1 MKNCTLTLYVT
12 NNVCIGKF
20 KNVVHTCISTLPII
34 RFTTKQLIEAMWAP
48 LFCDSI
54 I

>member
-1 MKNCTLTLYVT
+1 MINCTLTLYVT
-12 NNVCIGKF
+12 NNVCIE
-20 KNVVHTCISTLPII
+20 KNVVNTCISTLPII